1 MCVSF
6 YSVEGACNCGQCII
20 NTLSCRCTII
30 FVKSLGLAIRN
41 ITIPTT
47 HQMYTCTMKENT
59 SFLSFHRYKLKGW
72 KTLGP
77 QWGLSTCRKNVG
89 LLSYVQLI
97 KLWCAPSPCSCM
109 RFHLFPQPCSALPS
123 RSITLKHVFVLSR
136 LDDCIFVNFF
146 SSKGQCSSQHV
157 ASCLSRRG
165 SGRQR
170 NSINIIALMVFT
182 WV

>member
-1 MCVSF
+1 MYHHLCQITWACHQEHYNPRYTSDVHMYHEREHKFSLF
-6 YSVEGACNCGQCII
+6 PPVQAEG
-20 NTLSCRCTII
+20 
-30 FVKSLGLAIRN
+30 VKDSGAPVRVKYL
-41 ITIPTT
+41 
-47 HQMYTCTMKENT
+47 Q
-59 SFLSFHRYKLKGW
+59 
-72 KTLGP
+72 
-77 QWGLSTCRKNVG
+77 KNVG

-157 ASCLSRRG
+157 ASCLSGRG